1 MLLHVENM
9 SCQHCAGTVTRALHA
24 LDAAAAV
31 QVDLA
36 KQQVLASGD
45 FSADAAIAALNAEDY
60 PASLID
66 GTA

>member
-9 SCQHCAGTVTRALHA
+9 SCQHCAGTVTRALQV
-24 LDAAAAV
+24 LDTAAVV

-66 GTA
+66 GDA